1 MTSTSIYIHEFSTGI
16 QAERTADGG
25 WVSRGFTGKYINRT
39 IDPIPRAVQEAITN
53 REFAVAEGA
62 SSDEPTVI
70 GREVGYGEEWSVVAV
85 VTRGRDDR
93 GRSASVY
100 RYFLCEG
107 RGHLGT
113 ILAWMNTL
121 RQAGQSY
128 VFDPFETQTVG
139 QPHEYTGSE
148 PDVALRDELRDLLN
162 APPPIIIPSDSP
174 CTPLLINKMAGEIP
188 GDRPI
193 AWGYKVEALEEPRG
207 FQIIQPASSRA
218 EELLRKAIASK
229 PNTPAPIAGEKTL
242 ISAING
248 LIKRDRLK
256 PEQLETIENALTNP
270 QIDDSYWE
278 IIFKGRGADKALKQG
293 IYTPDMVRLL
303 TLRAMVVP
311 DTLPEFLDWMGKSK
325 KDSYDVSESFQA
337 EVRKVISKAP
347 NLQNKVY
354 EGVKLIIPRLT
365 NQPELLESVVWLLNQ
380 NGVWRLQYERQF
392 KNELDSDLTL
402 MSRSARRK
410 KGDMS
415 FHLMDDQEWGKLFD
429 ELKSYWQSRSF
440 PGQPKFQPLAQ
451 LFERLEDYKLAAF
464 FYHVCFGVVPEEVFY
479 KLTSQGFYCSVY
491 GIQVQR
497 KIGSIESLWLNAKQI
512 GELIMPVYM
521 VIPLL
526 ICTLALGAVGGRL
539 TASKTEDNPTGEVKT
554 TKIKDSKRGQQGVNQ
569 DVSELSSLEKSPE
582 SGSRETVEEKFKLAD
597 LVNFQSD
604 PNFDE
609 DQKQKALS
617 QFTSKTKPALQ
628 EIVKSLQESKRDTNL
643 VKKSLLITLFKVQ
656 NQEENIQITSKI
668 NAQVFDQSL
677 QDPAQKEVWIKAI
690 YNYQGKTSGLKAD
703 GIIDPGGGTANQ
715 LTKEV
720 QQSLN

>member
-39 IDPIPRAVQEAITN
+39 IDPIPRSVQEAITN

-70 GREVGYGEEWSVVAV
+70 GREVDYGEEWSVVAV

-139 QPHEYTGSE
+139 QPHEYPGSE

-174 CTPLLINKMAGEIP
+174 CAPLLINKMAGEIA

-256 PEQLETIENALTNP
+256 SEQLETIENALTNS

-278 IIFKGRGADKALKQG
+278 TIFKGRGADKALKQS

-311 DTLPEFLDWMGKSK
+311 DTLPEFLAWMGKSK
-325 KDSYDVSESFQA
+325 KDSYVVSEGFQT

-354 EGVKLIIPRLT
+354 EGVKLIIPRLMS
-365 NQPELLESVVWLLNQ
+365 QPELLESVVWLLNQ

-392 KNELDSDLTL
+392 KNELDSDLTSI
-402 MSRSARRK
+402 SRSARQK
-410 KGDMS
+410 KGDTTL
-415 FHLMDDQEWGKLFD
+415 HLMDDQEWGKLFD
-429 ELKSYWQSRSF
+429 ELKIRWQSRPF
-440 PGQPKFQPLAQ
+440 PGQPKYQPLAQ

-464 FYHVCFGVVPEEVFY
+464 FYHVCSGVVPEEVFY
-479 KLTSQGFYCSVY
+479 KLTSQGMYYSVY
-491 GIQVQR
+491 GIRVER
-497 KIGSIESLWLNAKQI
+497 KIGIIEFLWLASLEIGGQI
-512 GELIMPVYM
+512 VPVAWVVILMLFSGGLGWASNYGYSALTDKPNDQSTATEASETSSDNSSSSGETRNGSQSDQANCTDNSATNTDKPLQDLSQYFIDNCSQSREKVKE
-521 VIPLL
+521 VIVKTFIEASDNQNLAL
-526 ICTLALGAVGGRL
+526 TEEFTLAELR
-539 TASKTEDNPTGEVKT
+539 T
-554 TKIKDSKRGQQGVNQ
+554 DSQ
-569 DVSELSSLEKSPE
+569 
-582 SGSRETVEEKFKLAD
+582 
-597 LVNFQSD
+597 
-604 PNFDE
+604 
-609 DQKQKALS
+609 
-617 QFTSKTKPALQ
+617 
-628 EIVKSLQESKRDTNL
+628 
-643 VKKSLLITLFKVQ
+643 KVQ
-656 NQEENIQITSKI
+656 Q
-668 NAQVFDQSL
+668 A
-677 QDPAQKEVWIKAI
+677 IKA
-690 YNYQGKTSGLKAD
+690 YQKKVFKAD
-703 GIIDPGGGTANQ
+703 ENAVDGVISKDGDTLKVLKCDVAKRLDVKLPEESEKCNA
-715 LTKEV
+715 LTSQAIPKNV
-720 QQSLN
+720 SQN